1 MATKV
6 KHVYGALA
14 NVDNALSEAKI
25 DAYDI
30 LLVKDADGKPVVG
43 WIDAEGQKCIVDTQ
57 NVVKV
62 KEENLPESGV
72 EGKIYIF
79 KEEAYIWDGAAF
91 KPLAKSVDVSEL
103 EAQIETKCDE
113 AKVLELIEQ
122 AAESTVDI
130 VEI

>member
-6 KHVYGALA
+6 RHVYGALA
-14 NVDNALSEAKI
+14 NVDNALTESKI

-30 LLVKDADGKPVVG
+30 LLVKDDKGNPVVG

-62 KEENLPESGV
+62 DEEELPSSGV
-72 EGKIYIF
+72 EGKIYIH
-79 KEEAYIWDGAAF
+79 KEEAYIWDGTEF
-91 KPLAKSVDVSEL
+91 KSLTKSADVSEL
-103 EAQIETKCDE
+103 EAQIKTKCDE

>member
-6 KHVYGALA
+6 RHVYGALA
-14 NVDNALSEAKI
+14 NVDNALTESKI

-30 LLVKDADGKPVVG
+30 LLVKDAKGNPVVG

-62 KEENLPESGV
+62 EEESLPSSGV
-72 EGKIYIF
+72 EGKIYIY
-79 KEEAYIWDGAAF
+79 KDEAYFWDGSEF
-91 KPLAKSVDVSEL
+91 KPLTKSADVSEL
-103 EAQIETKCDE
+103 EAQIKTKCDE